1 MWNVWFQSFHIYF
14 YFFFFFSISLSPFKK
29 LCPPAMVCITCLYFI
44 TFPTCLCAIFF
55 QTIWSKISAL
65 ISFIVNKKISK
76 FKNQSFKILKCK
88 KTILICLFFIMP
100 TTTLPSADVIFF
112 VFFFFS
118 FFFNIIITFL
128 KIYVRLSCF
137 ASRVSTSFPI
147 ASLI

>member
-1 MWNVWFQSFHIYF
+1 MWNVWFQSFLICL
-14 YFFFFFSISLSPFKK
+14 FFFFFLISLSPFKK

-88 KTILICLFFIMP
+88 KKFWSVFFFIMP
-100 TTTLPSADVIFF
+100 TTTLPSAYVNFF
-112 VFFFFS
+112 LFFLFLSFFFF
-118 FFFNIIITFL
+118 FFYLFSISISPF
-128 KIYVRLSCF
+128 
-137 ASRVSTSFPI
+137 
-147 ASLI
+147 